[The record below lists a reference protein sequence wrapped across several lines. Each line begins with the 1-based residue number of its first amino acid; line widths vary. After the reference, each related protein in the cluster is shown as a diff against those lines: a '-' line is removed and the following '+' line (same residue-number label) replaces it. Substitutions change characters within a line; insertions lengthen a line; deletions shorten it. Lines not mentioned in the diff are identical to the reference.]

1 MATYK
6 TFIKCIEVE
15 YTEIE
20 AESPEEAEDYIDI
33 NFSDSEWI
41 I

>member
-6 TFIKCIEVE
+6 IYIERTEIK

-20 AESPEEAEDYIDI
+20 AESPEEAEDYVDI